1 MIRADRKNY
10 FFNDD
15 VVSCMQLNQI
25 IKREFINDHLSA
37 SNKDEALEEM
47 INTVIAGGL
56 KLDTSSIL
64 DILKQ
69 RESLGSTGIGDGVA
83 IPHGKTSNL
92 HDIVMAFGRSED
104 GIAYDSLDGKPVHLF
119 FMVLAPENSA
129 GQHLKIL
136 AKISKMLKDEFFRK
150 KLLEANSK
158 NDLYRIIIEQENI
171 CIV

>member
-1 MIRADRKNY
+1 
-10 FFNDD
+10 
-15 VVSCMQLNQI
+15 MQLHQI
-25 IKREFINDHLSA
+25 FKREFVNDRLSA
-37 SNKDEALEEM
+37 RNKDEALEEM
-47 INTVIAGGL
+47 IKTAIAGGL

-83 IPHGKTSNL
+83 IPHGKTSNI
-92 HDIVMAFGRSED
+92 HDIVVAFGRSKE
-104 GIAYDSLDGKPVHLF
+104 GIAYDALDGKPVHLF

-136 AKISKMLKDEFFRK
+136 AKISKMLKDEQFRK
-150 KLLEANSK
+150 KLLEASSN
-158 NDLYRIIIEQENI
+158 NDLYRIILEQENI

>member
-1 MIRADRKNY
+1 ME
-10 FFNDD
+10 
-15 VVSCMQLNQI
+15 LNQI
-25 IKREFINDHLSA
+25 FKLEFINDCLSA
-37 SNKDEALEEM
+37 RNKDEALEEM

-83 IPHGKTSNL
+83 IPHGKISNIQ
-92 HDIVMAFGRSED
+92 DIVVVFGRSKD
-104 GIAYDSLDGKPVHLF
+104 GIAYDALDGKPVHLF

-136 AKISKMLKDEFFRK
+136 AKISKMLKDDLFRK
-150 KLLEANSK
+150 KLLESNSK